1 MKRLLVF
8 LSLFMIFA
16 SVEVFAED
24 MPQQKTPE
32 TKAQE
37 PAPVKKKFIIH
48 LKDGGYMET
57 SNYTYEDG
65 KVKVV
70 LPAGFISLDRSMV
83 LKIVEVTGEDEGT
96 VQKIFKLP
104 SGKDGAK
111 TPPPAPK
118 PEKSRTSR
126 DEMSDQPTDDLG
138 HTQLWWKAHV
148 SDWKKKLADAQ
159 VRYAKAQTEWNKYNG
174 LINAAGV
181 TFSGATSSRPTVS
194 TFQATQYQDMRG
206 AARVDMDK
214 AQADMDEAKKMLEE
228 GLPDEARKAG
238 APPGWA
244 R

>member
-8 LSLFMIFA
+8 LSLFMIIA
-16 SVEVFAED
+16 SIEASAENN
-24 MPQQKTPE
+24 PQQKIFEKQAPG
-32 TKAQE
+32 QE

-48 LKDGGYMET
+48 LKDGGTMET

-65 KVKVV
+65 KVRVV

-83 LKIVEVTGEDEGT
+83 LKIVEVTGEDDGT

-104 SGKDGAK
+104 SGQEGAK

-118 PEKSRTSR
+118 PEKDRTSR
-126 DEMSDQPTDDLG
+126 DEGPAQPTDDLG

-148 SDWKKKLADAQ
+148 SDWKKKLAEAQ
-159 VRYAKAQTEWNKYNG
+159 AKYAKAQNDWNKYNG
-174 LINAAGV
+174 LISSLPADSSTNP
-181 TFSGATSSRPTVS
+181 ATSQ
-194 TFQATQYQDMRG
+194 FQLTQYQDLRG
-206 AARVDMDK
+206 AARVAMDQ